1 MTATNTTLTATGILE
16 LNDALESAQSSFLA
30 NAEAFLKSGSGK
42 ITALAWNWEN
52 VIFSGYASNFFDI
65 TLHLE
70 SGKTFFLGEQN
81 RLDERAEMLDELFH
95 VLDYSEADEEAL
107 IAEYNEDA
115 EAIATN
121 LLGELTGMDGADAVE
136 YLQVA
141 FAWLF
146 RNEQRDG
153 RVRMDLKE
161 RTEDE
166 LPVAA

>member
-1 MTATNTTLTATGILE
+1 MTATNTKLTATGILE
-16 LNDALESAQSSFLA
+16 LNDALEAAQASFLA

-42 ITALAWNWEN
+42 ISAFTWNWEN

-70 SGKTFFLGEQN
+70 NGETFYVGEQN
-81 RLDERAEMLDELFH
+81 RLDERAEILDELFH
-95 VLDYSEADEEAL
+95 ALDYSEVDEEAL

-115 EAIATN
+115 EAIATK
-121 LLGELTGMDGADAVE
+121 LLGELMGMDGADAVA

-141 FAWLF
+141 FAWLY

-153 RVRMDLKE
+153 RVRMDLKDQQQ
-161 RTEDE
+161 DE